1 MHNTFLYNLPKNGRQ
16 NENKPCSGSF
26 TDVITVISL
35 KY

>member
-1 MHNTFLYNLPKNGRQ
+1 MHNTFSYNLPKNGRQ
-16 NENKPCSGSF
+16 KENILYSGSF